1 LKIWGAKAGSN
12 PLRIKEVFF
21 ILQLKR
27 ISDLYIN
34 EPRLILRFL
43 VIHFNYVKETN
54 VLSEKDSRA
63 YNFLVIED
71 NSGDYILIEDYI
83 MEYILSPNIVHVRSF
98 NQAKTLL
105 NDAIPCTFDLIMLDL
120 TLPDKVGAELIAD
133 IVNLCPESPIIVL
146 TGYTDFEFGVKSL
159 SLGASDYLL
168 KDELSPS
175 SLYKSIIYNIERKK
189 THLELE
195 ESQKRYSDLFHLS
208 PDPMWVYNVESQQ
221 FMDVNAAAIREYGY
235 SQEEFL
241 SMKIAQLQPEN
252 TEGGDDIHHE
262 LKLSHLHKTCPKDTF
277 RHRKKNGDIIFVE
290 NQTSQISF
298 HGKPAKILV
307 AHDITERINYIDA
320 IEKQNE
326 RFSEISWIQSHVVR
340 APIARLMGLIG
351 LIKHPGSSEDLKV
364 ELLGYVLDS
373 ANELDDIVREITL
386 KAEENNLRNS
396 KGL

>member
-1 LKIWGAKAGSN
+1 M
-12 PLRIKEVFF
+12 
-21 ILQLKR
+21 
-27 ISDLYIN
+27 
-34 EPRLILRFL
+34 
-43 VIHFNYVKETN
+43 
-54 VLSEKDSRA
+54 LSEKDSRA

-71 NSGDYILIEDYI
+71 NQDDYTLIEDYI
-83 MEYILSPNIVHVRSF
+83 LEYIISPNIVHVRSY

-105 NDAIPCTFDLIMLDL
+105 NEAIPCEFDLIMLDL
-120 TLPDKVGAELIAD
+120 TLPDKDGAELIAD

-146 TGYTDFEFGVKSL
+146 TGYTNFEFGVKSI
-159 SLGASDYLL
+159 SLGVSDYLL

-208 PDPMWVYNVESQQ
+208 PDPMWVYNIESQE

-241 SMKIAQLQPEN
+241 SMKIAQLQSEKM
-252 TEGGDDIHHE
+252 EGGEDIHHE
-262 LKLSHLHKTCPKDTF
+262 LKLSHLHKTARKDAF
-277 RHRKKNGDIIFVE
+277 RHKKKNGDIIFVE
-290 NQTSQISF
+290 SQTSQISF
-298 HGKPAKILV
+298 HGKPAKIMV

-351 LIKHPGSSEDLKV
+351 LIKHPGSSEELKV

-396 KGL
+396 QGLYPGSPHQGSD